1 MGPIRYARVPQEV
14 TASSDDA
21 VYSTA
26 GAVVVPE
33 SGDVQHCAAA
43 LDDRVIVFPRVIVTV
58 VRGKHHSVV
67 VAERIVGGD
76 APVPAR
82 TEGVV
87 GLF

>member
-1 MGPIRYARVPQEV
+1 MGPIRYSPVPQEL

-33 SGDVQHCAAA
+33 SGDVQHCAVV

-58 VRGKHHSVV
+58 VRGKHHSAV
-67 VAERIVGGD
+67 VAERIVGV

-82 TEGVV
+82 TKGVV